1 MVENLNKFTPPVS
14 FKGKYVGILVLTIL
28 QFLNGAIHAVI
39 GGAFGVLEIGVM
51 AYNVYT
57 FFYGISNLIFLYGLW
72 TGKKYGWM
80 GTILVSIFVIVIDVC
95 TIIGIQLIPG
105 VPESAA
111 LGEIVISLTILV
123 YLIQPKIRELFL
135 QTS

>member
-1 MVENLNKFTPPVS
+1 MVRNLSKFTPPVS

-28 QFLNGAIHAVI
+28 QFLNGSIHAVI
-39 GGAFGVLEIGVM
+39 GGTFAVFAIGVM

-72 TGKKYGWM
+72 TGKKSGWI
-80 GTILVSIFVIVIDVC
+80 GTILVSIFVITIDVF
-95 TIIGIQLIPG
+95 TILGIQLIPG

-111 LGEIVISLTILV
+111 LGEIVISLTILI
-123 YLIQPKIRELFL
+123 YLLQPKIRELFL
-135 QTS
+135 KSN